1 MKLICIEGCK
11 WSKDNPIFN
20 MWGCNISIDE
30 NGEYLES
37 AYSLEYAKFE
47 CAHCHGPAKWA

>member
-1 MKLICIEGCK
+1 MKLTCIEGCK